1 MERMQVDGGTAA
13 VGSPTELAEE
23 VNTDDELE
31 PKIEKRK
38 REERRGRRG
47 AIGDDEDDD
56 LDSPSKRSSRGGD
69 QPLTGREL
77 RELLQLHQR
86 EMKESWR
93 VVEDRLGKLEN
104 QQRNQSGEISSLAGR
119 TKINERDV
127 MNLKKTVDVNGK
139 KVDDLAEEVK
149 NLKVKLSDGK
159 TGGPNPLAVDPWG
172 DYLQRQQH
180 VPRGNLSGPGGQGSV
195 ARGSPNLGPL
205 PQGEGVGDGRPQ
217 VVGGDMDVLSDEDRR
232 TLIIGGWLQD
242 TRRATIEEEAQL
254 LLLNPEIKALVD
266 VEKIAV
272 YGPRRSVGMIKFT
285 QREGEHSFEEV
296 KNRMWQVI
304 RATAKLKIPV
314 ESAKSMGEERAMWAS
329 FVKTRTARVRS
340 SHINMVRRVTI
351 ALVSETKDE
360 GAGVLNELHVAPTA
374 CDMDWSAGTIWC
386 GVHKL
391 ASATH
396 RKPKDAET
404 VLMAGGW
411 VNLDAVGLIAGCSAE
426 VAKAAFEREL

>member
-13 VGSPTELAEE
+13 VGSATELADE

-127 MNLKKTVDVNGK
+127 MNLKKTVDMNGK

-159 TGGPNPLAVDPWG
+159 TGGPNP
-172 DYLQRQQH
+172 Q
-180 VPRGNLSGPGGQGSV
+180 
-195 ARGSPNLGPL
+195 
-205 PQGEGVGDGRPQ
+205 
-217 VVGGDMDVLSDEDRR
+217 
-232 TLIIGGWLQD
+232 
-242 TRRATIEEEAQL
+242 
-254 LLLNPEIKALVD
+254 
-266 VEKIAV
+266 
-272 YGPRRSVGMIKFT
+272 
-285 QREGEHSFEEV
+285 
-296 KNRMWQVI
+296 
-304 RATAKLKIPV
+304 
-314 ESAKSMGEERAMWAS
+314 
-329 FVKTRTARVRS
+329 
-340 SHINMVRRVTI
+340 
-351 ALVSETKDE
+351 
-360 GAGVLNELHVAPTA
+360 
-374 CDMDWSAGTIWC
+374 
-386 GVHKL
+386 
-391 ASATH
+391 
-396 RKPKDAET
+396 
-404 VLMAGGW
+404 
-411 VNLDAVGLIAGCSAE
+411 AVGSLG
-426 VAKAAFEREL
+426 